1 MDFSTIPSLMPTN
14 QLDELVKK
22 YIELESRPIKD
33 LENARQ
39 DIEVRQGMMRDLN
52 AMILS
57 LKDKCATLTG
67 DDVVRLLNTRQVT
80 SSRPEIITGSA
91 DGTALNAV
99 YSIFVERLAK
109 ADTVLSNRLGASGKT
124 IQDSPGDKVF
134 TVTIN
139 GVSKVITVSVS
150 SGETDEAVLSKMAQA
165 INNAAAE
172 DPKLGV
178 SAAVVRETPDTVRLV
193 LTSQKTGSQQV
204 IRLSETGGANNL
216 LALTGTDSEIQ
227 SSDTAGGFL
236 IARDQLDS
244 KFNINGLTF
253 IRQSNTVS
261 DAITGVTLNLAAAQA
276 ATDAPVQVEV
286 KRDVSTIVST
296 IQKWLDSYNKT
307 LKYIQDK
314 TLIDA
319 DLGIR
324 GPLAGDYLYVGL
336 KANMRT
342 ILQAQVTGLDPT
354 TGPVSLAQIGITA
367 DNSGALSIS
376 DRSKLESIISQD
388 PNRVSE
394 ILGGANGSITK
405 LQALISPFVDN
416 LTGIIPRQQQAL
428 DDRMERIKD
437 RIRSLQERMDQ
448 RELVLRRE
456 FSSILQAMVML
467 NAQRSTLNSIW
478 GIS

>member
-109 ADTVLSNRLGASGKT
+109 ADTVLSNRLDASGTT
-124 IQDSPGDKVF
+124 IQTSPGDKTF
-134 TVTIN
+134 TITIN
-139 GVSKVITVSVS
+139 GVSKDITVSVS

-193 LTSQKTGSQQV
+193 LTSQKTGRQQA
-204 IRLSETGGANNL
+204 IDLSESEGNNL
-216 LALTGTDSEIQ
+216 LALTGTNSEIQ
-227 SSDTAGGFL
+227 SSDTTGGFL

-437 RIRSLQERMDQ
+437 RIRSLQEQMDQ